1 MGRGSAA
8 YIENMDKY
16 DIIII
21 GHPYWW
27 GPAFMP
33 AVPFP
38 GGCVFSARAVT
49 FICPAIFSKVR
60 FGARHLH
67 SKRCGKVWE

>member
-8 YIENMDKY
+8 YIENIDKY

-21 GHPYWW
+21 GHSYWW

-49 FICPAIFSKVR
+49 FICPDIFSKVR
-60 FGARHLH
+60 FGARHLQ
-67 SKRCGKVWE
+67 